1 MNLKESIRRI
11 LREETN
17 EVFTGDTPT
26 DMKQHFINKPVKL
39 TGDINVDTKI
49 QDLNINNDGSVNI
62 TFPNGLRLKS
72 SIPMLRRFTVG
83 VDIPLNFKVKKN

>member
-1 MNLKESIRRI
+1 MKYTIKRI

-49 QDLNINNDGSVNI
+49 QDLNINNDGSVSI
-62 TFPNGLRLKS
+62 TFQNGLRLNS